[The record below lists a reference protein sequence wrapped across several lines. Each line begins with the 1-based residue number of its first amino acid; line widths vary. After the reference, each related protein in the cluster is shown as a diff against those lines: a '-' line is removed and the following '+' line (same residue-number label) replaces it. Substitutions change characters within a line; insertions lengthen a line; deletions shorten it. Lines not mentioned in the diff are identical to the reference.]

1 MSLIVKISFLLLLIP
16 SYSNSNWGFFSH
28 KKINRMAV
36 FTIPDDE
43 LFHFYKHHIDFITD
57 HAVDPDKRRYAVD
70 GEAEKHYIDID
81 YYAKKGENPF
91 LNMPRKWN
99 DAVNKHT
106 EDTLRAYGI
115 SPWHINNMVSR
126 LTQAFRDKNLD
137 RILRYSADLGHYVG
151 DAHVPL
157 HTTLNYNGH
166 LTNQKGIHG
175 FWESRVP
182 ELLSDDYDY
191 LVGKAQYVK
200 SPLNKI
206 WDVIE
211 HSFMAVDSVLTFES
225 QLTKEWPEDRKYNFE
240 NRGRVTMK
248 VYSKDFTE
256 EYALRL
262 NGMHNRRMR
271 ESILTVGSLWYTA
284 WINAGQP
291 SLDDLMKSISETY
304 KKEIESTNKKSS
316 TNKIFGRDHGR

>member
-115 SPWHINNMVSR
+115 SPWHINIIKK
-126 LTQAFRDKNLD
+126 LT
-137 RILRYSADLGHYVG
+137 
-151 DAHVPL
+151 
-157 HTTLNYNGH
+157 
-166 LTNQKGIHG
+166 
-175 FWESRVP
+175 
-182 ELLSDDYDY
+182 
-191 LVGKAQYVK
+191 
-200 SPLNKI
+200 
-206 WDVIE
+206 
-211 HSFMAVDSVLTFES
+211 
-225 QLTKEWPEDRKYNFE
+225 
-240 NRGRVTMK
+240 
-248 VYSKDFTE
+248 
-256 EYALRL
+256 
-262 NGMHNRRMR
+262 
-271 ESILTVGSLWYTA
+271 
-284 WINAGQP
+284 
-291 SLDDLMKSISETY
+291 
-304 KKEIESTNKKSS
+304 
-316 TNKIFGRDHGR
+316 